1 MRCLAR
7 GLRGTLGG
15 TRTVSSFEYLYEPF
29 GDLCHR
35 QSRCR
40 KMRGE
45 AKVEA
50 ALVLNID
57 GQWNSTQADQESV
70 FGFYVIVCC
79 WHAECA
85 AH

>member
-1 MRCLAR
+1 
-7 GLRGTLGG
+7 
-15 TRTVSSFEYLYEPF
+15 
-29 GDLCHR
+29 
-35 QSRCR
+35 
-40 KMRGE
+40 MRGE